1 MQIRDMLPG
10 DISSCAEILC
20 SVHNNAM
27 RQCCWTQENAVT
39 YLTDI
44 SRMPRFLGYVVV
56 EEDEVLGA
64 IFARE
69 KIWWNNHEV
78 YAEEMFVRPERQQN
92 GIGSQLMRRVEDDVR
107 RHALGGVTLSTN
119 RYAPAAQFYRK
130 VGFADCGHVLFMAK
144 EMPNDEISK

>member
-10 DISSCAEILC
+10 DIPSCAEILC
-20 SVHNNAM
+20 SVYNNAM
-27 RQCCWTQENAVT
+27 RQCCWTQENAVA

-44 SRMPRFLGYVVV
+44 SRMPRFLGYVAV
-56 EEDEVLGA
+56 EEDEVFGA

-78 YAEEMFVRPERQQN
+78 YVEEMFVRPERQQN
-92 GIGSQLMRRVEDDVR
+92 SIGSQLMRRVEDDVR
-107 RHALGGVTLSTN
+107 RHALAGVTLSTN
-119 RYAPAAQFYRK
+119 RYATAAQFYRK